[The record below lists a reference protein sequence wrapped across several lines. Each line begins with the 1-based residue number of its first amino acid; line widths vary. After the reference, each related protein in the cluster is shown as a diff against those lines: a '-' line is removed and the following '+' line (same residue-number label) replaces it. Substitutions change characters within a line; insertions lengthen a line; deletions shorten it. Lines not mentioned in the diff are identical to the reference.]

1 MSRLSRRDFARAATA
16 AAGATL
22 LSRRA
27 AAQSPARE
35 PTAPDSAASA
45 GAAKHAGAVPSEA
58 DARLAAIL
66 ARWSARLTAPDRA
79 TVAALAAEW
88 QAPLEALRAA
98 ALDINDA
105 PAVQFHTLRKK
116 H

>member
-27 AAQSPARE
+27 AAQ
-35 PTAPDSAASA
+35 APDSAAPPATPRPKLPS
-45 GAAKHAGAVPSEA
+45 SEA
-58 DARLAAIL
+58 DARLATIL
-66 ARWSARLTAPDRA
+66 ARWSTRLTAQDRA
-79 TVAALAAEW
+79 TVAALVAEW

-105 PAVQFHTLRKK
+105 PAVQFHVVRKK